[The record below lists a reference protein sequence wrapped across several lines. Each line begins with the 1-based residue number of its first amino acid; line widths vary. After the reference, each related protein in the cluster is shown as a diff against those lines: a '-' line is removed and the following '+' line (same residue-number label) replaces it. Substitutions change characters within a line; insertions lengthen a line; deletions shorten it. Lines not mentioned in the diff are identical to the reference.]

1 MKKNINLKLYNNNK
15 IQKEY
20 KNIISIHKDNTY
32 NMILDDVKT
41 TLSENKFK
49 RETEEYLF
57 ELDIKNKTALYTLK
71 NNNLSFDIEVEKIM
85 YNDTESNIILEY
97 KISSEEGLL
106 KILIE
111 KGVNDE

>member
-1 MKKNINLKLYNNNK
+1 
-15 IQKEY
+15 
-20 KNIISIHKDNTY
+20 
-32 NMILDDVKT
+32 MILDDVKT

-85 YNDTESNIILEY
+85 YNDTESNIILDY